1 MTTTPTSL
9 IDTVAQRVDHAHS
22 QLKKAATPPY
32 QTALEYNVGLSQ
44 RHGMNVYLKHEHMQH
59 TGSFKYR
66 GALNRIL
73 SLDDASKKK
82 GVITASS
89 GNHGMACA
97 MAAKESGVP
106 LTVFVPEN
114 ASPLK
119 VKKIRAMGA
128 EVIHAPG
135 DCLVAELAAS
145 DNANTEGLTYIS
157 PYNDNIVMAGQGTI
171 GLEIFNQLP
180 AVDAVVI
187 AVGGGGLIGGTGA
200 WLKAHNPHINVI
212 GCWPENAPAMAKCL
226 EAGKVIDVE
235 ESDTLSDGTAGGV
248 EPGAV
253 TFDVCQA
260 VIDKKIFVSEDA
272 IAQSLYDTIFEERM
286 IIEGAAAVALAAL
299 SQCESELAGKNVAVV
314 VCGRNIAAPVLK
326 RIVNRDSQA

>member
-22 QLKKAATPPY
+22 QLRKAATPPY
-32 QTALEYNVGLSQ
+32 QTALEYNFGLSQ

-106 LTVFVPEN
+106 LTVYVPES

-119 VKKIRAMGA
+119 VKKIKAMGA

-145 DNANTEGLTYIS
+145 DKANTEGLTYIS

-200 WLKAHNPHINVI
+200 WLKAHNPHIDVI

-226 EAGKVIDVE
+226 EAGKVIEVE
-235 ESDTLSDGTAGGV
+235 ESETLSDGTAGGV

-253 TFDVCQA
+253 TFEVCQA
-260 VIDKKIFVSEDA
+260 VIDRKVFVSEEA
-272 IAQSLYDTIFEERM
+272 IAQSLYDAIFEERM

-326 RIVNRDSQA
+326 EIVNRGTS